1 MEQNNP
7 PQENP
12 ADEIENSG
20 EELEASEESAEE
32 NAEAASSENG
42 GGELIQ
48 VQKKLKEYEDMYLR
62 THADFENTKKRLEKE
77 KYQMIEYASEKF
89 AKDLL
94 PVLDALEMALSSS
107 RNEEAESNELLTKM
121 QEGIGHTI
129 DNFLKVF
136 GKHGIELIDTAE
148 GFDPHLHEA
157 VMQQPSDDHE
167 EGQIIQILQKG
178 YKYKERVLR
187 PAMVSIC
194 KK

>member
-1 MEQNNP
+1 MNQNDELNNQP
-7 PQENP
+7 PGDEVPEN
-12 ADEIENSG
+12 EIDQVDTETTPEGG
-20 EELEASEESAEE
+20 EETPVED
-32 NAEAASSENG
+32 G
-42 GGELIQ
+42 GAQLAD

-62 THADFENTKKRLEKE
+62 THADFENTKKRLERE

-94 PVLDALEMALSSS
+94 PVLDALEMALNSSS
-107 RNEEAESNELLTKM
+107 SEESESNELLAKM

-136 GKHGIELIDTAE
+136 VKHGIEQITTDG

-157 VMQQPSDDHE
+157 VMQAQSDEHE
-167 EGQIIQILQKG
+167 EGQIVQVLQKG

-187 PAMVSIC
+187 PAMVSVC